1 MIYYSAI
8 RRNRVLIH
16 ATIWM
21 IPESI
26 MLSKISQ
33 TKKDHTKVG
42 VGGGLVREM
51 GSYFQKGQ
59 EFLFEMM
66 KKY

>member
-42 VGGGLVREM
+42 VGGGPGEGDGELFPK
-51 GSYFQKGQ
+51 GSRVS
-59 EFLFEMM
+59 L
-66 KKY
+66 